1 MAALPYMQLY
11 VADYLADTAHLSTVE
26 HGAYLLLIFN
36 YWQRGESFKA
46 RDEQTL
52 NRRLASVARLSN
64 EEWMSVRENLAEFF
78 DVTETEWAHHRI
90 DRDIE
95 VVNAK
100 SNQASMA
107 GKASA
112 KRRANE
118 RSTDVERTLNHTEAD
133 TETDSKPTSS
143 LRSEGEQVVAS
154 PKADQENLF
163 DEPEPLKA
171 EPQSDDSLV
180 SAIFAEGLP
189 LMLEAKVSEKSARS
203 LLGRLRGKLGDLE
216 AVVVI
221 EAMRRE
227 KPLDPSAWLSKVI
240 NARQDTRQ
248 TFAEWAADC
257 KARGEKLI
265 AGYQPVL
272 DYCEGIDLPNELM
285 NLAWS
290 EFKRQHFE
298 GGIYADKRSDNWR
311 AAFRIGLERGYM
323 RLWYW
328 DKAANAWCLTTQ
340 GLQAQAITE
349 AKERAAA

>member
-1 MAALPYMQLY
+1 MNAQNPWFRMYSEAIDDEKLRL
-11 VADYLADTAHLSTVE
+11 LAFEDRWHYIAILCCKSK
-26 HGAYLLLIFN
+26 GLINPDDPLLMRKLAVKLGLDM
-36 YWQRGESFKA
+36 RSLE
-46 RDEQTL
+46 EVL
-52 NRRLASVARLSN
+52 RRLAEVGLIDQETADPLGWDDRQFQSDSSSARVKTYREKMKRQCNVSVTA
-64 EEWMSVRENLAEFF
+64 
-78 DVTETEWAHHRI
+78 
-90 DRDIE
+90 
-95 VVNAK
+95 
-100 SNQASMA
+100 Q
-107 GKASA
+107 
-112 KRRANE
+112 
-118 RSTDVERTLNHTEAD
+118 EAD

-143 LRSEGEQVVAS
+143 LRSEGEQVADS
-154 PKADQENLF
+154 PKADQEKLF

-203 LLGRLRGKLGDLE
+203 LLGRLRSKLGDLE

-240 NARQDTRQ
+240 NARKDDRQ

-257 KARGEKLI
+257 KARGEKLM
-265 AGYQPVL
+265 AGYQPVI
-272 DYCEGIDLPNELM
+272 DYCEGIDLPNEFM

-290 EFKRQHFE
+290 EFKRQHSE
-298 GGIYADKRSDNWR
+298 GGIYADKRSDDWR
-311 AAFRIGLERGYM
+311 AAFRIAVERGYM
-323 RLWYW
+323 RLWFR
-328 DKAANAWCLTTQ
+328 DNASNSWALTTQ